1 MVLAKMF
8 GEGEERSVFFANV
21 VENADGAARAGRKT
35 GDFASGAAKFT
46 LERLDALHGN
56 VEVVLEEIF

>member
-1 MVLAKMF
+1 MS
-8 GEGEERSVFFANV
+8 GEGEERNVFLANV

-35 GDFASGAAKFT
+35 SDFASGATEFT